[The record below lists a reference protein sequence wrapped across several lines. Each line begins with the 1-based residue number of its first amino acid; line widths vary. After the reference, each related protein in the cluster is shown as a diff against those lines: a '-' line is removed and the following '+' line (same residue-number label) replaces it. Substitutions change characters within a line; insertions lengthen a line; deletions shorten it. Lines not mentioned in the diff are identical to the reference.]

1 MNILKTTTDKLLNYI
16 ENSESN
22 KTHVTKMRP
31 LSDMRELFQLKQ
43 AKNENELSQL
53 IDQYLE
59 YTTHIHS
66 PRYIGHQVSK
76 PHPAASAADFIHG
89 VINNSAAVYDM
100 GQAGNV
106 IEQNVIEW
114 MCSKLGWDNNSFG
127 VLTAGG
133 SAANLT
139 AMLTARAAACE
150 NVWQEGNDPR
160 LVALVPDIS
169 HYCVARTMSIM
180 GLGAK
185 NILTMPTDE
194 KGKVIISE
202 VDKIIE
208 VVKTKGLKPFVMVA
222 NACSTSVGS
231 HDDLKKM
238 GEIAKKNNIWF
249 HVDGAHGASA
259 VLSEK
264 YKHLLDGVE
273 QADSIV
279 WDTHKM
285 MGTSSLC
292 GAALFRDRNSMSK
305 TFHQDASY
313 LNDGKA
319 MNSFAFFP
327 FTLECTKPAYGLKVY
342 LMYAMIGESGFSDHV
357 EGLYDKTKVFQE
369 LIHSQQ
375 DFEAPIKAES
385 NIIVFKYKESSD
397 QKRIYDQVLASGD
410 YHITF
415 TEFKKQQWLR
425 LTVMNPLTDIKHI
438 EGLLDQIRALPQKSS
453 Q

>member
-1 MNILKTTTDKLLNYI
+1 MNILKTTTEKLLNYI
-16 ENSESN
+16 ERSENN

-31 LSDMRELFQLKQ
+31 LSDMRELFQLKK
-43 AKNENELSQL
+43 AKDENDLSQL

-59 YTTHIHS
+59 YSTHIHS
-66 PRYIGHQVSK
+66 PRYIGHQVAK
-76 PHPAASAADFIHG
+76 PHPASSAADFIHG

-114 MCSKLGWDNNSFG
+114 MCSKLGWDHNSFG

-150 NVWQEGNDPR
+150 DVWQQGNDSN

-185 NILTMPTDE
+185 NILTMPTDD
-194 KGKVIISE
+194 KGKVIISKVGE
-202 VDKIIE
+202 IIDE
-208 VVKTKGLKPFVMVA
+208 AKSKGLKPFVIVA

-231 HDDLKKM
+231 HDDLKLM
-238 GEIAKKNNIWF
+238 GEIAQKYNIWF

-264 YKHLLDGVE
+264 YKSLLDGIE
-273 QADSIV
+273 LADSVV

-292 GAALFRDRNSMSK
+292 GAALFKDRNSMSK

-342 LMYAMIGESGFSDHV
+342 LMYAMIGETGFSDHV
-357 EGLYDKTKVFQE
+357 EKLYDKTKKFQE
-369 LIHSQQ
+369 YIKTQD
-375 DFEAPIKAES
+375 DFEAPIEAES
-385 NIIVFKYKESSD
+385 NIIVFKYLKSSKQKE
-397 QKRIYDQVLASGD
+397 IYDRILGSGNF
-410 YHITF
+410 HMTF
-415 TEFKKQQWLR
+415 TEFKKQPWLR
-425 LTVMNPLTDIKHI
+425 LTVMNPLTELEHIKQ
-438 EGLLDQIRALPQKSS
+438 LLDEIRSIS
-453 Q
+453 DI